1 MADGL
6 FGAGATSSPAATA
19 ATESRRV
26 KLFPWD
32 SPAMQL
38 LEPYGESAID
48 NLSMP
53 KLWEAVSKG
62 NQKAKYHSHL
72 CAGNG
77 DQWHIGAGISLTAAA
92 LVAAVKHFRS
102 DNIRSLLKPDLYEKI
117 EKELVELEPILNTL
131 NLGKGSQTER
141 DTGSLR
147 QAKRQK
153 TGEAKPDPS
162 EAEVVKAAHW
172 FHAWLSKPQ
181 SPFRSFLFIAAAGN
195 TFYTGHVAEVVA
207 RAAVAH
213 KPMRTDD
220 FETAMRARLH
230 KPASGSD
237 TRAAASTAAGL
248 FE

>member
-72 CAGNG
+72 CAGSD
-77 DQWHIGAGISLTAAA
+77 DQAET
-92 LVAAVKHFRS
+92 RS
-102 DNIRSLLKPDLYEKI
+102 
-117 EKELVELEPILNTL
+117 V
-131 NLGKGSQTER
+131 
-141 DTGSLR
+141 
-147 QAKRQK
+147 
-153 TGEAKPDPS
+153 
-162 EAEVVKAAHW
+162 
-172 FHAWLSKPQ
+172 
-181 SPFRSFLFIAAAGN
+181 
-195 TFYTGHVAEVVA
+195 
-207 RAAVAH
+207 
-213 KPMRTDD
+213 
-220 FETAMRARLH
+220 
-230 KPASGSD
+230 
-237 TRAAASTAAGL
+237 
-248 FE
+248 